1 VGEESCERSC
11 EASKGLSY
19 SALLQPYIVK
29 AIQNH
34 ALKSA
39 TVMEILYMFPYQHLN
54 NGIIIHSIA
63 LHSLTH
69 THTSTCTHS
78 HMHTYILT
86 QGKEKLPLPRLHVDF
101 PLLLVDSTVVIVADH
116 GYRTTTQQS

>member
-54 NGIIIHSIA
+54 NGIIYYYTQHCIA
-63 LHSLTH
+63 LTH
-69 THTSTCTHS
+69 THTSHWSTCTHA
-78 HMHTYILT
+78 HIHTHT
-86 QGKEKLPLPRLHVDF
+86 GQGEAAI
-101 PLLLVDSTVVIVADH
+101 S
-116 GYRTTTQQS
+116 

>member
-1 VGEESCERSC
+1 MGEESCERSY

-29 AIQNH
+29 VIQNH

-39 TVMEILYMFPYQHLN
+39 TVMEIWYMFPYQHLN

-69 THTSTCTHS
+69 KHTCTHA
-78 HMHTYILT
+78 HIHTYTLT
-86 QGKEKLPLPRLHVDF
+86 QGKEKLPLPWLHVHVDF
-101 PLLLVDSTVVIVADH
+101 PLLLVDSTVVNVADYR
-116 GYRTTTQQS
+116 YRTTTQQS